1 MPIYSANI
9 LKDILNST
17 RETIKNH
24 IVDLVKEVYYQ
35 KHNDYPN
42 WDEDEVYTLD
52 MRDLPEYASILV
64 EITDTYDEYNT
75 YERYPINEYIV
86 TLDDD
91 LFFYPAELGDEFH
104 YKEISTDDL
113 VCLYEHLYEVKDKL
127 AR

>member
-1 MPIYSANI
+1 MNTNFITD
-9 LKDILNST
+9 LLNST
-17 RETIKNH
+17 RETIKNN
-24 IVDLVKEVYYQ
+24 IVELVKEIYYQ

-42 WDEDEVYTLD
+42 WVENEVYTID
-52 MRDLPEYASILV
+52 VRDLSEYVSILV
-64 EITDTYDEYNT
+64 EITDSYNEFPT

-104 YKEISTDDL
+104 YKEITTDDL
-113 VCLYEHLYEVKDKL
+113 VCLYEHLINVRGSL